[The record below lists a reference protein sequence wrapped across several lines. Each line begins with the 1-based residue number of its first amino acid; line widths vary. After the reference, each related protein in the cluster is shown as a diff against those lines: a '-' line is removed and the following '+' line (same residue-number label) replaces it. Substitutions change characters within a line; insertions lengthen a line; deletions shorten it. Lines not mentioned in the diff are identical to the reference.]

1 MTGEQF
7 MTGERSMTGEG
18 RRISRRVLVI
28 LVAVVVVG
36 GLVVGGVVLFG
47 TKAPVKAAGV
57 DNAATTSTATIAQR
71 SLSAQTNVNATLG
84 YAGSYSVINQAVG
97 NFSQLPSVGDVIEP
111 GEVLYAVGGQ
121 PVVLLAGSTPA
132 YRTMVAGVSGPD
144 VQELNAD
151 MVALGYAPATLQGPV
166 FSAVTAAAVIKLQAH
181 LGVTQTGVLT
191 VDDVVF
197 LPSAAR
203 ITAVSATLG
212 ATAQAG
218 ATIATATSTT
228 RQVVVALD
236 ATEQASVKVGD
247 PVTITLPDT
256 STTPGVV
263 ATVGTV
269 ATAPAG
275 GAQGQNST
283 PTIEVDVTPTDP
295 TATGSLDQAP
305 VLVAITTAS
314 VTDALVVPVAALLA
328 VAGGG
333 YAVEVVAADG
343 THQLVGVT
351 LGLFDDADGLV
362 QITGSAVHAGSRVVV
377 PGS

>member
-1 MTGEQF
+1 M
-7 MTGERSMTGEG
+7 
-18 RRISRRVLVI
+18 RRTVVKRLVI
-28 LVAVVVVG
+28 VAVAAAVVVG
-36 GLVVGGVVLFG
+36 GVFGGIKLFAKP
-47 TKAPVKAAGV
+47 TPAAASGI
-57 DNAATTSTATIAQR
+57 DNAAATSTATVAKR

-84 YAGSYSVINQAVG
+84 YAGSYSVINQAAG
-97 NFSQLPSVGDVIEP
+97 NFSELPTVGDVIEP

-121 PVVLLAGSTPA
+121 PVVLLTGSTPA
-132 YRTMVAGVSGPD
+132 YRTLVAGISGPD
-144 VQELNAD
+144 AQELNAALF
-151 MVALGYAPATLQGPV
+151 ALGYGGAALRGTT
-166 FSAVTAAAVIKLQAH
+166 FSAATAAAVMKLQAH

-191 VDDVVF
+191 ADEVVF

-203 ITAVSATLG
+203 ITTVAATLG
-212 ATAQAG
+212 AAAQPG
-218 ATIATATSTT
+218 VVIATATSTT

-247 PVTITLPDT
+247 KVAITLPDT

-263 ATVGTV
+263 SAVGTV

-275 GAQGQNST
+275 GGQQGQTST

-295 TATGSLDQAP
+295 AATGALDQAP

-314 VTDALVVPVAALLA
+314 VTDVLVVPVASLLA
-328 VAGGG
+328 LAGGG

-362 QITGSAVHAGSRVVV
+362 QITSSGVPAGSRVVV

>member
-1 MTGEQF
+1 
-7 MTGERSMTGEG
+7 MTGER
-18 RRISRRVLVI
+18 RWISRRVVVI
-28 LVAVVVVG
+28 VVVVV
-36 GLVVGGVVLFG
+36 LVVGGAVVGGFALFG
-47 TKAPVKAAGV
+47 SKAPAKAAGV
-57 DNAATTSTATIAQR
+57 DNAAATSTATVAKR
-71 SLSAQTNVNATLG
+71 SLSAQTNVSATLG
-84 YAGSYSVINQAVG
+84 YAGSYSVVNQGVG
-97 NFSQLPSVGDVIEP
+97 SFSRLPTVGEVIEP
-111 GEVLYAVGGQ
+111 GEVLYSVGGQ
-121 PVVLLAGSTPA
+121 PVILLTGSTPA
-132 YRTMVAGVSGPD
+132 YRTLVAGISGPD
-144 VQELNAD
+144 AEEVNNSL
-151 MVALGYAPATLQGPV
+151 VALGYGAATLQGSPV
-166 FSAVTAAAVIKLQAH
+166 FNAATAAAVMKLQAH
-181 LGVTQTGVLT
+181 LGVAQTGVLT
-191 VDDVVF
+191 MDGVIF

-212 ATAQAG
+212 AAAQVG

-228 RQVVVALD
+228 REVVVALD

-247 PVTITLPDT
+247 QVTITLPDT

-263 ATVGTV
+263 STVGTV
-269 ATAPAG
+269 ATTPANG
-275 GAQGQNST
+275 GAQGQTNT

-295 TATGSLDQAP
+295 AATGALDQAP

-328 VAGGG
+328 LTGGG

-362 QITGSAVHAGSRVVV
+362 QISGSGVHAGSRVVV

>member
-1 MTGEQF
+1 MTG
-7 MTGERSMTGEG
+7 
-18 RRISRRVLVI
+18 RRWVSRRVLAIV
-28 LVAVVVVG
+28 VAVVVVG
-36 GLVVGGVVLFG
+36 GLVVGGVLLFG
-47 TKAPVKAAGV
+47 TKAPAKAAGV
-57 DNAATTSTATIAQR
+57 DNAAATSTATVAQR

-97 NFSQLPSVGDVIEP
+97 SFSQLPAVGDVIGP
-111 GEVLYAVGGQ
+111 GDVFYAVGGQ
-121 PVVLLAGSTPA
+121 PVVLLTGSTPA
-132 YRTMVAGVSGPD
+132 YRTMVAGISGPD
-144 VQELNAD
+144 AAELNAD
-151 MVALGYAPATLQGPV
+151 MVALGYAPASLQGPV
-166 FSAVTAAAVIKLQAH
+166 FNAATAAAVMKLQAH
-181 LGVTQTGVLT
+181 LGVAQSGVLT
-191 VDDVVF
+191 ADDVVF

-212 ATAQAG
+212 ATAQPG

-263 ATVGTV
+263 STVGTV
-269 ATAPAG
+269 ATAPADSG
-275 GAQGQNST
+275 QQGQNST
-283 PTIEVDVTPTDP
+283 PTIEVDVTPTNP

-333 YAVEVVAADG
+333 YAVEVIAADG

>member
-1 MTGEQF
+1 MTG
-7 MTGERSMTGEG
+7 G
-18 RRISRRVLVI
+18 RGRISRRVLVVV
-28 LVAVVVVG
+28 VAVVVVG
-36 GLVVGGVVLFG
+36 GLVVGSVLLFG
-47 TKAPVKAAGV
+47 TKAPAKAAGV
-57 DNAATTSTATIAQR
+57 DNAAATSTATVAQR

-84 YAGSYSVINQAVG
+84 YAGSYSVINQAAG
-97 NFSQLPSVGDVIEP
+97 SLSQLPAVGDVIEP
-111 GEVLYAVGGQ
+111 GDVLYAVGGL
-121 PVVLLAGSTPA
+121 PVVLLTGSTPA
-132 YRTMVAGVSGPD
+132 YRTMVAGISGPD

-151 MVALGYAPATLQGPV
+151 MVAFGYAPASLRGPI
-166 FSAVTAAAVIKLQAH
+166 FSAVTAAAVMKLQAH
-181 LGVTQTGVLT
+181 LGATQTGVLT
-191 VDDVVF
+191 ADDVVF

-212 ATAQAG
+212 APAQPG

-263 ATVGTV
+263 STVGTV
-269 ATAPAG
+269 ATAPADG
-275 GAQGQNST
+275 GQEGQNST

-295 TATGSLDQAP
+295 TATGALDQAP

-333 YAVEVVAADG
+333 YAVEVIAADG

-377 PGS
+377 PAS

>member
-1 MTGEQF
+1 MTRARGGF
-7 MTGERSMTGEG
+7 
-18 RRISRRVLVI
+18 SRRLV
-28 LVAVVVVG
+28 VAAVVVVVVIG
-36 GLVVGGVVLFG
+36 AVVGGIALFG
-47 TKAPVKAAGV
+47 RKAPAKAAGV
-57 DNAATTSTATIAQR
+57 DNAAATSTATIAQR

-84 YAGSYSVINQAVG
+84 YAGSYSLINQAAG
-97 NFSQLPSVGDVIEP
+97 NFSQLPAAGDVIEP
-111 GEVLYAVGGQ
+111 GEVLYAVGGE
-121 PVVLLAGSTPA
+121 PVVLLTGSVPA
-132 YRTMVAGVSGPD
+132 YRTMVAGISGPD
-144 VQELNAD
+144 AQELNA
-151 MVALGYAPATLQGPV
+151 ALVELGDGTAAALAGQA
-166 FSAVTAAAVIKLQAH
+166 FSAATAAAVMKLQAH
-181 LGVTQTGVLT
+181 VGIAQTGVLT
-191 VDDVVF
+191 ADEIMF

-203 ITAVSATLG
+203 ITAVTATLG
-212 ATAQAG
+212 ATAQPG
-218 ATIATATSTT
+218 ASVATATSTS

-236 ATEQASVKVGD
+236 ATQQASVKVGD
-247 PVTITLPDT
+247 QVTITLPDN

-263 ATVGTV
+263 STVGTV

-275 GAQGQNST
+275 NGQGQSTT

-295 TATGSLDQAP
+295 ATTGTLDQAP

-328 VAGGG
+328 LTGGG

-362 QITGSAVHAGSRVVV
+362 QVSGSGVHAGSRVVV